1 MTVELELKRAL
12 DALAAA
18 LPEGASIIVVP
29 SIRARDRA
37 EIVPGMLVPFGLASS
52 VFTDA
57 RYGASAVLNHA
68 DVRVFDGVVRAQH
81 LETLLP
87 LFQTATQA
95 RRPLVLVAEDVDESV
110 IAMLAMST
118 KNGSPACAIVPH
130 LAAGGSPLGAFAALT
145 VAKIA
150 EVRDDGI
157 DLPEGGRPPRM
168 FCTVHETIVSG
179 PLPLLDASA
188 RVGILHV
195 GGEDL
200 AESRRERARIAR
212 RLLTSALN

>member
-1 MTVELELKRAL
+1 MTAEIELKRAL
-12 DALAAA
+12 DALTAA

-29 SIRARDRA
+29 SVRARDRA
-37 EIVPGMLVPFGLASS
+37 EVVPGMLVPFGLASS
-52 VFTDA
+52 VFTDP

-81 LETLLP
+81 LDAP
-87 LFQTATQA
+87 
-95 RRPLVLVAEDVDESV
+95 DVDESV

-118 KNGSPACAIVPH
+118 KNGSPACALVPH
-130 LAAGGSPLGAFAALT
+130 LAAGGNPLAAFAALT
-145 VAKIA
+145 IAKIA
-150 EVRDDGI
+150 AVSDDGI
-157 DLPEGGRPPRM
+157 ELPEGGRPPRM

-179 PLPLLDASA
+179 PLPLLEASA

-200 AESRRERARIAR
+200 AESRERARIAR